1 MPPRNDTTVPHVV
14 PPPEAAPPTAP
25 AAPANDPGP
34 RGRKRRVLGGAAVAL
49 ALLAAGWGVHA
60 WLHRG
65 EETTDDA
72 QVEADVVAV
81 APRVAGAVSRVLVR
95 ENQAVKKGDLLVE
108 LDPADFAARVRQ
120 AEAEAATARAQAA
133 AADAQVQV
141 AEATARGGL
150 AGARASLAHA
160 EAMARRANADLQRAR
175 ELQKGGASTPAQLD
189 AAEAAAATAEG
200 QVGEARGKL
209 EQSSPI
215 GAQIAAAHAAADLA
229 HARVKSAEAALELA
243 RLQLSYTKVIAPAD
257 GEVSRLSARE
267 GQLVA
272 AAQPLAQLVP
282 AQSYVVANFK
292 ETQLGAMRPGQ
303 EVDVDVD
310 AFGGQALHGKV
321 ESLSGGTG
329 ARFSLLPPDN
339 ASGNFV
345 KVVERVPV
353 RIAWSKPPELP
364 LRAGL
369 SATVTVHTR

>member
-1 MPPRNDTTVPHVV
+1 MSPRNEAPHIVA
-14 PPPEAAPPTAP
+14 PPEPAPEAAPVKIAP
-25 AAPANDPGP
+25 ADDPAP
-34 RGRKRRVLGGAAVAL
+34 RGRRRLVLGGAAVAA

-65 EETTDDA
+65 DETTDDA
-72 QVEADVVAV
+72 QVESDVVAV

-95 ENQAVKKGDLLVE
+95 ENQAVRKGDLLVE
-108 LDPADFAARVRQ
+108 IDPADYAARVRQ
-120 AEAEAATARAQAA
+120 AEAEVATARAQAA

-141 AEATARGGL
+141 AEAAARGGL

-160 EAMARRANADLQRAR
+160 EAGARRANADLQRAR

-189 AAEAAAATAEG
+189 AAEAAAALAEG

-243 RLQLSYTKVIAPAD
+243 RLQLSYTKVVAPAD

-282 AQSYVVANFK
+282 SKSYVVANFK
-292 ETQLGAMRPGQ
+292 ETQVGGMRPGQ

-310 AFGGQALHGKV
+310 AFGGHALHGKV

-345 KVVERVPV
+345 KVV
-353 RIAWSKPPELP
+353 
-364 LRAGL
+364 
-369 SATVTVHTR
+369 

>member
-1 MPPRNDTTVPHVV
+1 MPPRNEAPRVV
-14 PPPEAAPPTAP
+14 PPPEVAPEAAR
-25 AAPANDPGP
+25 AAPANEPGP
-34 RGRKRRVLGGAAVAL
+34 RGRKRLLLGGVAMAL
-49 ALLAAGWGVHA
+49 ALLALGWGVQA
-60 WLHRG
+60 WMHRG
-65 EETTDDA
+65 DQTTDDA
-72 QVEADVVAV
+72 QVESDVVAI
-81 APRVAGAVSRVLVR
+81 APRVAGAVSHVLVR
-95 ENQAVKKGDLLVE
+95 ENQAVRKGDLVLE
-108 LDPADFAARVRQ
+108 IDPADYAARARQ
-120 AEAEAATARAQAA
+120 AEAEVATARAQAA

-141 AEATARGGL
+141 AEAAARGGL
-150 AGARASLAHA
+150 AGARAALAHA
-160 EAMARRANADLQRAR
+160 EAVVRRANADLQRAR

-243 RLQLSYTKVIAPAD
+243 RLQLSYTRVVAPAD
-257 GEVSRLSARE
+257 GQVSRLSARE

-282 AQSYVVANFK
+282 SQSYVVANFK
-292 ETQLGAMRPGQ
+292 ETQVGAMHPGQ
-303 EVDVDVD
+303 EVEVEVD
-310 AFGGQALHGKV
+310 AFGGHALHGKV
-321 ESLSGGTG
+321 DSLSGGTG

-353 RIAWSKPPELP
+353 RIAWSKPPDLP